1 MTHYSIIYYLYMYT
15 YALYRTCTRMPC
27 TMYNVHMSCI
37 PKWGFCLSNQI
48 ADFGLSRDLADENY
62 YVSKGGAI
70 PVKWTAPE
78 AVLYKKY
85 SAASDVWSYGC
96 LLYEVW
102 SVGRKPFEGCDNV
115 QVQQTYDVFSAVPC
129 TCTVYSQLFLVHVQ
143 CILCCSLYMYSV
155 FSAVPC
161 TCTVY
166 SLLYLYMQF
175 IQAHV
180 HVHVYLP
187 YFSFHFH

>member
-1 MTHYSIIYYLYMYT
+1 MGFLSIQMQS
-15 YALYRTCTRMPC
+15 
-27 TMYNVHMSCI
+27 NCI
-37 PKWGFCLSNQI
+37 
-48 ADFGLSRDLADENY
+48 LADENY

-115 QVQQTYDVFSAVPC
+115 QVQQMYDVFSAVPC
-129 TCTVYSQLFLVHVQ
+129 TCTVYSLLFLVHVQCILCTVYSQLFLVHVQ
-143 CILCCSLYMYSV
+143 CILCTVYSQLFLVHVQCILSCS
-155 FSAVPC
+155 F